1 MRRYL
6 SVLALLPL
14 LLIGASCEEEDE
26 SGPVTV
32 LEDEPGLLAQ
42 ATVPPDSA
50 VALAR
55 ARVPDAHISKAE
67 IEQEDGRLIY
77 SFDMTPGGE
86 EGEEAE
92 EAEEPEEGE
101 GMILEVHI
109 DALSGAVLS
118 VVEESAGEEDEA
130 AEAEEEGEEEAEEGM
145 AAGPGQ
151 VTEESPG
158 LFEQAAFAADSAL
171 ALARVRFPG
180 ARLLAGELEME
191 GEHLVYSL
199 DLEIQGEEGIT
210 EVWVD
215 ARTGEILSVE
225 HEGEGEEGEGGEGRG

>member
-6 SVLALLPL
+6 SVLIVLPL
-14 LLIGASCEEEDE
+14 LLVAAACEEEED
-26 SGPVTV
+26 SGPVRV

-42 ATVPPDSA
+42 ATITPDSA

-55 ARVPDAHISKAE
+55 ARVPEARIAKAE
-67 IEQEDGRLIY
+67 IEHEDGRLIY
-77 SFDMTPGGE
+77 TFDMTPGGE

-92 EAEEPEEGE
+92 EAEEGEEGE
-101 GMILEVHI
+101 EMIFEVHI
-109 DALSGAVLS
+109 DALSGAILS
-118 VVEESAGEEDEA
+118 VTEESAGGEDEE
-130 AEAEEEGEEEAEEGM
+130 AETEEEGEEVETGM
-145 AAGPGQ
+145 AAASGR

-180 ARLLAGELEME
+180 ARLLAGDLEME
-191 GEHLVYSL
+191 EGRLVYSL
-199 DLEIQGEEGIT
+199 DLGIEGEEGIT

-215 ARTGEILSVE
+215 ARTGEIVSVE
-225 HEGEGEEGEGGEGRG
+225 HEGEGEEGEGGL